1 MKIGIDIRPA
11 LEEPAGIGK
20 VTLNLTERLASVG
33 RDHSFVL
40 YANKPFDL
48 KLPRERFTP
57 VVVRCGNFAPGRL
70 LWHFAALIRARFIDK
85 VDLLISVASLQSAA
99 LTREFVLLVVPDLT
113 NVLFPEWH
121 VGKPRLT
128 GRLLLR
134 RALRHARGVIAI
146 SEQTRDDIARYMGGS
161 LRPDAVSVA
170 YIGCDDAFAVVPSQA
185 EIEDVQRR
193 YGLRPG
199 YILSVGTIEPRKNH
213 ARLIAAFS
221 GLASSN
227 GDVDLVIVG
236 RKGWKWEDAFEAA
249 RTSGCASRIRFL
261 EFVPQTDLPAVYAGA
276 TMLAY
281 PSLYEGFGIP
291 PLEAMTVG
299 VPVVTSSVSS
309 LPEVVG
315 DAALLVD
322 PRDIEALREAMVRLL
337 SDSDLRRTLVEKGRR
352 RAQRFSWES
361 FAQSVLMTAE
371 GKG

>member
-33 RDHSFVL
+33 QDHSFVL
-40 YANKPFDL
+40 YANKAFDL
-48 KLPRERFTP
+48 KLPGDRFTP
-57 VVVRCGNFAPGRL
+57 VVVRCGNSAAGRL
-70 LWHFAALIRARFIDK
+70 LWHCAALFRARFIDN
-85 VDLLISVASLQSAA
+85 VDLLISVASLQAAA
-99 LTREFVLLVVPDLT
+99 LSRGFVLLIVPDLT

-121 VGKPRLT
+121 VGKPKVT

-134 RALRHARGVIAI
+134 RALRRAKRVIAI
-146 SEQTRDDIARYMGGS
+146 SEQTRDDIVRYMGTS
-161 LRPDAVSVA
+161 LPPESVSVA
-170 YIGCDDAFAVVPSQA
+170 YIACDDAFAGVPSRT
-185 EIEDVQRR
+185 EVEDVQRR

-199 YILSVGTIEPRKNH
+199 YVLSVGTIEPRKNH
-213 ARLIAAFS
+213 ARLIAAFA
-221 GLASSN
+221 GLASSI
-227 GDVDLVIVG
+227 GEVDLVIVG

-249 RTSGCASRIRFL
+249 KASGCSARIRFL
-261 EFVPQTDLPAVYAGA
+261 EFVPQSDLPTVYAGA
-276 TMLAY
+276 AMLAY

-291 PLEAMTVG
+291 PLEAMTAG

-322 PRDIEALREAMVRLL
+322 PRDVDALRDAMQRVLR
-337 SDSDLRRTLVEKGRR
+337 DSELRRSLIEKGKM

-361 FAQSVLMTAE
+361 FARSVLLAAE